1 MSNLTW
7 LITGASSGLGYAL
20 AEHVLKPSCSPLRVQ
35 ARAHII
41 YLPIYIIYRY
51 YIFTLGRPQSLATS
65 YPREQAG
72 QPGAARMTLQSDYF
86 TCAPTAEYAV
96 SSAVS
101 GPEAEH
107 PPTPTNASRA
117 SKRQSLRNPAR
128 IRNP

>member
-51 YIFTLGRPQSLATS
+51 YIFTLGRPNLLQRTIRENKPDNPV
-65 YPREQAG
+65 PRE
-72 QPGAARMTLQSDYF
+72 
-86 TCAPTAEYAV
+86 
-96 SSAVS
+96 
-101 GPEAEH
+101 
-107 PPTPTNASRA
+107 
-117 SKRQSLRNPAR
+117 
-128 IRNP
+128 